1 MALAASLV
9 AMVGIYT
16 QFQGS
21 ESSGP
26 VIAEQRFYT
35 GRGERKIAS
44 LSDGSQIELNTGSSL
59 RAAIGDGTRE
69 VWLDKGERSEEHTS
83 ELQSL
88 MRSSYS
94 VLWLKKKKNT
104 QHTTVI
110 QVN

>member
-69 VWLDKGERSEEHTS
+69 VWLDKGEAYFSIAKRDGQRFIVDRKSTR
-83 ELQSL
+83 LN
-88 MRSSYS
+88 SS
-94 VLWLKKKKNT
+94 
-104 QHTTVI
+104 H
-110 QVN
+110 